1 MTHSQLGEDSV
12 QMVRDAAALIN
23 DPTIDD
29 RTATFARSALTFA
42 AKVFEYTTT
51 HREATATIV
60 AAEPL
65 PTPTPHPR
73 TRVLD
78 TRRVRYRRNGAP
90 SLRVPPEHYVTREA
104 VDASLEWYVN
114 APSGAQLHSE
124 WGRRADCFL
133 IAAMLIENGQAA
145 TPDLVAE
152 YTGLQVN
159 NASTMLNDLVVHD
172 VLRRVLRN
180 GRVHFELSNWTKE
193 ALS

>member
-65 PTPTPHPR
+65 PTPTRHPSA
-73 TRVLD
+73 RVLD
-78 TRRVRYRRNGAP
+78 PRRIRYRKKGAP

-104 VDASLEWYVN
+104 VDSSLEWYMN
-114 APSGAQLHSE
+114 APAGARFRSA

-133 IAAMLIENGQAA
+133 VAAILAEHGETV
-145 TPDLVAE
+145 TPEAVAK
-152 YTGLQVN
+152 YTGIQPN

-172 VLRRVLRN
+172 VLRRVVN
-180 GRVHFELSNWTKE
+180 HGHVHFVLSRWTKE

>member
-23 DPTIDD
+23 APGIDD

-51 HREATATIV
+51 YREATATIK
-60 AAEPL
+60 ASDPL
-65 PTPTPHPR
+65 PTPISRPSA
-73 TRVLD
+73 RVLD
-78 TRRVRYRRNGAP
+78 PRRIRYRQKGAP
-90 SLRVPPEHYVTREA
+90 SLRVPPEHYVTRAA

-133 IAAMLIENGQAA
+133 IAAMLVENGQTV

-152 YTGLQVN
+152 YTGLQAN

>member
-1 MTHSQLGEDSV
+1 MTHTQLGEDSV

-23 DPTIDD
+23 DPSIDD

-51 HREATATIV
+51 HREATATIK
-60 AAEPL
+60 AADPL
-65 PTPTPHPR
+65 PTPVSHPSA
-73 TRVLD
+73 RVLD
-78 TRRVRYRRNGAP
+78 PRRIRYRQKGAP

-114 APSGAQLHSE
+114 APSGARFHSD

-133 IAAMLIENGQAA
+133 VAAILAEHGDIV
-145 TPDLVAE
+145 TPDAVAK
-152 YTGLQVN
+152 YTGLQPN

-172 VLRRVLRN
+172 VLRRVVQN
-180 GRVHFELSNWTKE
+180 GRVHFVLSRWTKE